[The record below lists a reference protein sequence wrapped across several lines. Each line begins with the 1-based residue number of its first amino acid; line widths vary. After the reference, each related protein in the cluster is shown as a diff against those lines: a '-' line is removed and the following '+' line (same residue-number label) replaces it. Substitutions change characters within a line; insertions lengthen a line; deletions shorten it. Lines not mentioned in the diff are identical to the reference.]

1 MIPFLT
7 ARHSPFRVGVN
18 LDSNE
23 AVGATKAKEM
33 SATNEQQ
40 GVPAGTVGFQLTYF
54 QVAC

>member
-7 ARHSPFRVGVN
+7 ARQSPFRVGVN

-23 AVGATKAKEM
+23 ATGATKAKEM
-33 SATNEQQ
+33 GTKNEQQ
-40 GVPAGTVGFQLTYF
+40 SVPGGIVGFQLTYF